1 VAGPAGG
8 AFRSHFGQL
17 TITPV
22 GGGCDTDTGGAL
34 ALLRRAFSEGSEGHR
49 FNIDPG
55 LQVTGLAAKAN
66 GYFDGAAALAR
77 GLAQVRPAG
86 TCTGSHPRPGHPY
99 GRRAPAAGFTSLC
112 RGGCVRVHGRRR

>member
-1 VAGPAGG
+1 VADPAGG
-8 AFRSHFGQL
+8 EFRSHLGQL

-22 GGGCDTDTGGAL
+22 GGGIDPDTGGAL
-34 ALLRRAFSEGSEGHR
+34 ALLWRAFSDGSDGHC

-77 GLAQVRPAG
+77 VLAQVRPAATG
-86 TCTGSHPRPGHPY
+86 TGSHPRPGHPY
-99 GRRAPAAGFTSLC
+99 GRRTPAAGFTSRC
-112 RGGCVRVHGRRR
+112 WGGCVRVRGRRR